1 MPINSLP
8 AQVCELQD
16 SHVRL
21 CPGHFPP
28 ELSLLTI
35 LVLILMRV
43 PPPQCAEQ
51 SPLSQLLHSQFIGV
65 SWIEYNVHNVSYN
78 INLFLITTI
87 LNISTNSNTY
97 EYNFR
102 TTSCRNFWPVDFVTI
117 LRFDFYSPG
126 SLIENSASS
135 IFYFLQ
141 DVHRNKLSYNLLSDP
156 SDTSLL
162 RILFKDEQRKDL

>member
-28 ELSLLTI
+28 ELSLLII

-65 SWIEYNVHNVSYN
+65 SWIEYNVHNISYN

-87 LNISTNSNTY
+87 LNISTNLNTY

-117 LRFDFYSPG
+117 WD
-126 SLIENSASS
+126 LISTA
-135 IFYFLQ
+135 LA
-141 DVHRNKLSYNLLSDP
+141 HW
-156 SDTSLL
+156 L
-162 RILFKDEQRKDL
+162 RIALPAFFTSCKTYTGINSLTICS

>member
-1 MPINSLP
+1 MVVSNYWIKKERFRFSHKETLWKNKIYIFTSKILINRLP
-8 AQVCELQD
+8 AQVWELQD

-21 CPGHFPP
+21 CPGHLPS
-28 ELSLLTI
+28 ELSLLII

-43 PPPQCAEQ
+43 PPPQRAEQ

-97 EYNFR
+97 GYNFR
-102 TTSCRNFWPVDFVTI
+102 TIFCRNFWPVDFVTI
-117 LRFDFYSPG
+117 
-126 SLIENSASS
+126 
-135 IFYFLQ
+135 
-141 DVHRNKLSYNLLSDP
+141 
-156 SDTSLL
+156 
-162 RILFKDEQRKDL
+162 

>member
-1 MPINSLP
+1 MVVSNYWIKKESFRFSHKETLWKNNSPEIYIFTAKMPINSLP

-28 ELSLLTI
+28 ALSLLII

-43 PPPQCAEQ
+43 PPPQRAEQ

-78 INLFLITTI
+78 INLFLMA
-87 LNISTNSNTY
+87 
-97 EYNFR
+97 
-102 TTSCRNFWPVDFVTI
+102 
-117 LRFDFYSPG
+117 
-126 SLIENSASS
+126 IEQQYS
-135 IFYFLQ
+135 IF
-141 DVHRNKLSYNLLSDP
+141 LLIQILT
-156 SDTSLL
+156 DTISARLFAEIFDLL
-162 RILFKDEQRKDL
+162 IL